1 MSEELVE
8 AKSLPDLDAQE
19 VVEEDLAPKSDL
31 PKAEITEEGE
41 CKLIVSRKGQLAEV
55 FGDTS
60 DAFGS
65 VLLRN
70 CFAAKG
76 LTEKNIDTN
85 GEVIEIVAALAPR
98 DALEAL
104 LATQMAATHMAVM
117 RHSTKMAD
125 AGHLAS
131 LETHERI
138 LTKLSRT
145 FTSQMEALRKHRNGG
160 KQTVTVQHVN
170 VEGGGQAIVGSVSH
184 REGGS

>member
-1 MSEELVE
+1 MSEEPVE
-8 AKSLPDLDAQE
+8 AKDLSDLGAQE
-19 VVEEDLAPKSDL
+19 VAEQDLAPESDM
-31 PKAEITEEGE
+31 PRAEITEEGE

-76 LTEKNIDTN
+76 LTKKNIDTN

-104 LATQMAATHMAVM
+104 LATQMAATHLAVM

-125 AGHLAS
+125 AAHIQS

-138 LTKLSRT
+138 
-145 FTSQMEALRKHRNGG
+145 
-160 KQTVTVQHVN
+160 
-170 VEGGGQAIVGSVSH
+170 
-184 REGGS
+184 